1 MIYIKNLS
9 EHVDDEVTLK
19 GWVYNYRSSKSL
31 YFIELRDGTGIC
43 QCVVSK
49 DNVEKSIWEAAE
61 SLAQESSL
69 AITGTVVEDERSE
82 GGYELQVSEIEVF
95 DIAKDYPITP
105 KEHGVDF
112 LMENRHLWLRS
123 QRQWAAMRVRSEI
136 VFAIHSF
143 FQERGFIQTDAPIF
157 TGNAAEGTTSLFAT
171 NFFDEEAYLTQSGQ
185 LYAEATAMAHG
196 LVYTFGPTFR
206 AEKSKTRRHLAEF
219 WMIEPEM
226 AFYDLQMNMDLA
238 ESLIKDIIRRVL
250 ENCEQ
255 ELEVLERDMD
265 GLQKT
270 VGTDFPSLSYS
281 EAVDILKSDETAE
294 MLDQMT
300 EKREKERVKLDE
312 EKVELNAE
320 RGQAKK
326 WRKGQIDQRMKEI
339 SIRVDEVEED
349 LRNIPEWKRSAS
361 EFEWGSDFGGSD
373 ETILTKQYEVPVH
386 VHRFPAEVKAFYMK
400 RDPEDDSLALAC
412 DMLAPE
418 GYGEIIGGSQREDD
432 LDKLL
437 ERIHEHNLSEEVFGW
452 YIDLRRYGSVPH
464 SGFGLGLE
472 RMVAWLCGLDHVRE
486 TIPFPRMMGRL
497 TP

>member
-1 MIYIKNLS
+1 
-9 EHVDDEVTLK
+9 
-19 GWVYNYRSSKSL
+19 
-31 YFIELRDGTGIC
+31 
-43 QCVVSK
+43 
-49 DNVEKSIWEAAE
+49 
-61 SLAQESSL
+61 
-69 AITGTVVEDERSE
+69 
-82 GGYELQVSEIEVF
+82 
-95 DIAKDYPITP
+95 
-105 KEHGVDF
+105 
-112 LMENRHLWLRS
+112 
-123 QRQWAAMRVRSEI
+123 
-136 VFAIHSF
+136 
-143 FQERGFIQTDAPIF
+143 
-157 TGNAAEGTTSLFAT
+157 
-171 NFFDEEAYLTQSGQ
+171 
-185 LYAEATAMAHG
+185 MAHG

-238 ESLIKDIIRRVL
+238 EDLVKAIIRRVL
-250 ENCEQ
+250 ENREQ
-255 ELEVLERDMD
+255 ELDVLERDTE
-265 GLQKT
+265 GLQEA
-270 VGTDFPSLSYS
+270 VENDFPSLSYS
-281 EAVDILKSDETAE
+281 EAVEILKSDETAQ
-294 MLDQMT
+294 MLDQMV
-300 EKREKERVKLDE
+300 EDRKQERIKLDE
-312 EKVELNAE
+312 EKMELDAE

-326 WRKGQIDQRMKEI
+326 WRKAQIDQRMKEI
-339 SIRVDEVEED
+339 SIRVDEIEED

-373 ETILTKQYEVPVH
+373 ETILTKQYEVPIH

-400 RDPEDDSLALAC
+400 RDSEDDSLALAC

-437 ERIHEHNLSEEVFGW
+437 ERIHEHDLSEEVFSW

>member
-1 MIYIKNLS
+1 MIYIKGLS
-9 EHVDDEVTLK
+9 HHVEEEVTLK
-19 GWVYNYRSSKSL
+19 GWVYNYRSSKNL

-43 QCVVSK
+43 QCVVTK
-49 DNVEKSIWEAAE
+49 DNVDEKTWQAAE
-61 SLAQESSL
+61 SLTQESSL
-69 AITGTVVEDERSE
+69 AVTGAVVEDERSE
-82 GGYELQVSEIEVF
+82 GGFELQVSQIEIIQ
-95 DIAKDYPITP
+95 IAQNYPITP
-105 KEHGVDF
+105 KEHGIDF

-136 VFAIHSF
+136 VYAIHTF
-143 FQERGFIQTDAPIF
+143 FQKRGFIQMDAPVF

-171 NFFDEEAYLTQSGQ
+171 DFFDERAYLTQSGQ
-185 LYAEATAMAHG
+185 LYAEAMAMAHG

-226 AFYDLQMNMDLA
+226 IFYDLQMNMDL
-238 ESLIKDIIRRVL
+238 EEDLIKAIISRVL
-250 ENCEQ
+250 ENCKQ
-255 ELEVLERDMD
+255 ELEILERDTEK
-265 GLQKT
+265 LQKT
-270 VGTDFPSLSYS
+270 VENDFPRLSYS
-281 EAVDILKSDETAE
+281 EAVEILKSDETSR

-300 EKREKERVKLDE
+300 ESREQERIELGE
-312 EKVELNAE
+312 ERIELQAE

-326 WRKGQIDQRMKEI
+326 WRKSQIDQRIKEI
-339 SIRVDEVEED
+339 LVREDEIEED
-349 LRNIPEWKRSAS
+349 LRNIPGWKKSAS
-361 EFEWGSDFGGSD
+361 EFEWGTDFGGSD
-373 ETILTKQYEVPVH
+373 ETILTMQHEVPIH

-400 RDPEDDSLALAC
+400 RDPENDSLALAC

-432 LDKLL
+432 LDNLL
-437 ERIHEHNLSEEVFGW
+437 ERIHEHNLSEEVFSW
-452 YIDLRRYGSVPH
+452 YIDLRKYGTVPH